1 MSTFTDAQK
10 VGQPP
15 LDGPNDLRPEVKT
28 SLIIDKEAKAKA
40 KKKTTKKPLSNY
52 VSTIKTTRIN

>member
-28 SLIIDKEAKAKA
+28 SLIIE
-40 KKKTTKKPLSNY
+40 KKQKQKRKPLKKPLNNH
-52 VSTIKTTRIN
+52 VSTFKTTRIN

>member
-28 SLIIDKEAKAKA
+28 SLIIEKEAKSK
-40 KKKTTKKPLSNY
+40 KKTKKTTK
-52 VSTIKTTRIN
+52 